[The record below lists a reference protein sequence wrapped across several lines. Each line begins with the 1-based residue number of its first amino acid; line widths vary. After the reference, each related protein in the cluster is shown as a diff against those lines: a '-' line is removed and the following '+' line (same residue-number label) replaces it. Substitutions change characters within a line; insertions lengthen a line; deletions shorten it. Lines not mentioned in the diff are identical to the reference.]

1 MPFVA
6 EMVARRGEVMTRNA
20 ATESGADMAGAKAAD
35 VSTAAEGADVSAAAK
50 PADVSTTEPA
60 AHMSATAEAAA
71 VSTTEAPTVST
82 TTSAAARK
90 RISAESGGESDSR
103 RQDDHGFT

>member
-6 EMVARRGEVMTRNA
+6 EMVARRGEVMTGNA
-20 ATESGADMAGAKAAD
+20 ATESGADMAGARA
-35 VSTAAEGADVSAAAK
+35 ADVSAAAK

-71 VSTTEAPTVST
+71 HMTAAEAPTVST
-82 TTSAAARK
+82 PAPSAATRK
-90 RISAESGGESDSR
+90 RIC
-103 RQDDHGFT
+103 